1 MGIDVLPN
9 IHRAPQASRPQPR
22 GDQRSSSAVWRWSLG
37 ILGFSLT
44 AALVWAAVRLPGVS
58 HPREIG
64 PVPTHTISREELL
77 VTITEQGTLES
88 SDNTEIKC
96 RVRGESTVN
105 WVIEGGAIVKPGDDL
120 VRLDTLALE
129 DAIAERT
136 KFAHATRSGAERFR
150 ADVARAELAIPEYL
164 EGRYRSQMMTL
175 EKDLAIAESG
185 LLSAQ
190 NMLRHAEMMAQ
201 RGYVSELEIEDREFA
216 VTQAELLVKS
226 KKLDIEVLANFSKK
240 MELETLNGNL
250 NAARAK
256 LAAEEERAKM
266 DAIRRDLAI
275 EELQYCTIKAERSGM
290 VIYPSA
296 AQWKDVPEIEAGAT
310 VHMDQVLLL
319 MPDLSKMQ
327 VKVGIH
333 ESVIERIKP
342 GLEAKITLPDRSL
355 DGKVKSVSSVTRPA
369 GWWTGNVVKYDTIIE
384 LPSVGGLKPG
394 MSAEVKVLIKRYE
407 DVLTI
412 PVTAVVQT
420 ATEDLCW
427 IRTPQGLERRLL
439 QLGDTDDTSLIV
451 EGGLQEGEE
460 VVINPLA
467 YVEEAQVEVLKPHSE
482 MEPPPSDAG
491 KSVTDSS
498 PLPAPLPGPEVEHDD

>member
-1 MGIDVLPN
+1 MGTDVLPE
-9 IHRAPQASRPQPR
+9 IHLSPQSSRPQPR
-22 GDQRSSSAVWRWSLG
+22 GDQRSSSLVWRWNLG
-37 ILGFSLT
+37 ILGLGLL
-44 AALVWAAVRLPGVS
+44 AAMAWAAARLPGVS
-58 HPREIG
+58 RPRETG

-105 WVIEGGAIVKPGDDL
+105 WVIEGGTMVKPGDDL

-136 KFAHATRSGAERFR
+136 KFAHSTRSGAERFR

-201 RGYVSELEIEDREFA
+201 RGYVSELEIEDRKFA

-226 KKLDIEVLANFSKK
+226 KKLDIDVLSNFSKK

-250 NAARAK
+250 KAAKAK

-290 VIYPSA
+290 VIHPSA
-296 AQWKDVPEIEAGAT
+296 AQWKNVPEVEAGAT

-319 MPDLSKMQ
+319 MPDLSKMH

-394 MSAEVKVLIKRYE
+394 MSAEVKLLIKRYE

-420 ATEDLCW
+420 ATGDLCW
-427 IRTPQGLERRLL
+427 IGTPQGLERRLL
-439 QLGDTDDTSLIV
+439 QLGDTDDTSVVV

-467 YVEEAQVEVLKPHSE
+467 YVEEAQFEVLKPHRDT
-482 MEPPPSDAG
+482 EPTPSDAG
-491 KSVTDSS
+491 KSVTAS
-498 PLPAPLPGPEVEHDD
+498 PPLPGPEVEHDD